1 MHRTIMISVALVLLT
16 GCEQNAAPESANEQ
30 ATLTEQTASKP
41 TQAGQSNEI
50 LVLSWEDLMP
60 EGESER
66 LIELY
71 TQYYAETQ
79 KKMFD
84 LMNANRN
91 DANPTGDVQSMIA
104 EGSSL
109 DTMEQI
115 GTYNVVPELNG
126 QRIRLPGYVVPLNFS
141 ATAVYKDFLFVPY
154 FGACLH
160 TPPPPPNQIVS
171 IKSSELVEIQNIS
184 DPYWVEGVLS
194 TGTFS
199 MDLANSAYELNLTKL
214 EPYE

>member
-1 MHRTIMISVALVLLT
+1 MISVALVLLT

-141 ATAVYKDFLFVPY
+141 ATA
-154 FGACLH
+154 GLH